1 MEALKPFLVDNY
13 KQEPEP
19 FPYLRH
25 EDRYNF
31 DVDLTVAIK
40 PKGATVPSTGSSDS
54 ATVQSTQWIVNEA
67 YVQRSVTN
75 NTPCVTA
82 LISHQ
87 PRDQYMFGVD
97 CMICLLSIASH
108 VS

>member
-25 EDRYNF
+25 QDRYNF

-40 PKGATVPSTGSSDS
+40 PKGATVPSTG
-54 ATVQSTQWIVNEA
+54 
-67 YVQRSVTN
+67 
-75 NTPCVTA
+75 
-82 LISHQ
+82 
-87 PRDQYMFGVD
+87 
-97 CMICLLSIASH
+97 
-108 VS
+108 